1 MKNGFNSPINSIS
14 LKGQEWKYIH
24 MENKE
29 NNKNVTIDTFST
41 LANLGW
47 ALTFLRAAGVIS
59 TDWNAITNYWLALLG
74 ISVVLGLVTAIIG
87 LWTKG
92 GEK

>member
-1 MKNGFNSPINSIS
+1 MKNR
-14 LKGQEWKYIH
+14 E
-24 MENKE
+24 
-29 NNKNVTIDTFST
+29 NVTIDTFST

-74 ISVVLGLVTAIIG
+74 ISVVLGILTALIG
-87 LWTKG
+87 MWAKG
-92 GEK
+92 GDK